1 MFQEFM
7 LDPISDML
15 TRVRNAS
22 RAGHREVLIPHSKLK
37 VRIGEILKN
46 SGFIQNISIDESD
59 ARKKIR
65 IILKFANSESAVAKP
80 FINDLQRISREGQ
93 RIYVKKNKI
102 PRVKSGFGFSI
113 ISTSKGLMTDD
124 EARKSGLGGELI
136 CQIW

>member
-1 MFQEFM
+1 MDM

-22 RAGHREVLIPHSKLK
+22 RAGHPEVLIPHSKLK
-37 VRIGEILKN
+37 MQIGEILRN
-46 SGFIQNISIDESD
+46 RGFIQNISTDESSE
-59 ARKKIR
+59 RRNIKIV
-65 IILKFANSESAVAKP
+65 LKFSSSANGTANP
-80 FINDLQRISREGQ
+80 FINDLQRVSREGQ

-102 PRVKSGFGFSI
+102 PRVKSGYGFSI

>member
-1 MFQEFM
+1 M

-22 RAGHREVLIPHSKLK
+22 RAGHPEVLIPHSKLK
-37 VRIGEILKN
+37 MQIGEILRN
-46 SGFIQNISIDESD
+46 RGFIQNISTDESSE
-59 ARKKIR
+59 RRNIKIV
-65 IILKFANSESAVAKP
+65 LKFSSSANGTANP
-80 FINDLQRISREGQ
+80 FINDLQRVSREGQ

-102 PRVKSGFGFSI
+102 PRVKSGYGFSI